1 MIVPTYKSEI
11 LRPMNGLFFIHAITL
26 CKDQDI
32 INPIADAAKY
42 HPYTGSGANMNV
54 PWARAKINYR
64 EDGNVSAYI
73 PHQW

>member
-1 MIVPTYKSEI
+1 
-11 LRPMNGLFFIHAITL
+11 
-26 CKDQDI
+26 
-32 INPIADAAKY
+32 
-42 HPYTGSGANMNV
+42 MNV